1 MIISSIL
8 LLVSFFFL
16 QGDSGSPLVCQF
28 QTSWVQVGTVSWGDR
43 CGWKEVPAMY
53 TDVSFYKDWITAR
66 MSQASGLDSGFLI
79 LLLCLLLPLGILATL

>member
-28 QTSWVQVGTVSWGDR
+28 QTSWVQVGTVSWGFSKSGCVWREGLLVD
-43 CGWKEVPAMY
+43 
-53 TDVSFYKDWITAR
+53 DVVGCVGLGRAES
-66 MSQASGLDSGFLI
+66 SGDSRGKDSGSPMLE
-79 LLLCLLLPLGILATL
+79 